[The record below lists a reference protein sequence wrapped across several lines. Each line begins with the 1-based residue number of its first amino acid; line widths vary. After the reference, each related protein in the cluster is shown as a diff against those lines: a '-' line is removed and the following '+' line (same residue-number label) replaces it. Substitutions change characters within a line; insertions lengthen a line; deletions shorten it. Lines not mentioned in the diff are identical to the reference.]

1 MGQEA
6 YKMGSIATL
15 LMKQTIPFF
24 LAVLLLSA
32 CSSDGAGTNEQ
43 EQTSNAGPDQATPL
57 PPDAI
62 YATRPLVSG
71 KLYSRADFEASTV
84 VYFDT
89 AQEVYIL
96 DTANVMFAKARIR
109 KDTTSHTGYIPK
121 TILPER
127 R

>member
-1 MGQEA
+1 MIKTLPFVLALLLLGACSGTDGQEQ
-6 YKMGSIATL
+6 ATD
-15 LMKQTIPFF
+15 
-24 LAVLLLSA
+24 ALSE
-32 CSSDGAGTNEQ
+32 T
-43 EQTSNAGPDQATPL
+43 ATPL

-71 KLYSRADFEASTV
+71 KLYSSPDFKASTV

-89 AQEVYIL
+89 AQEVYVL
-96 DTANVMFAKARIR
+96 DTTNIMFAKARIR

>member
-1 MGQEA
+1 ME
-6 YKMGSIATL
+6 KTL
-15 LMKQTIPFF
+15 LLV
-24 LAVLLLSA
+24 LALLLLGA
-32 CSSDGAGTNEQ
+32 CSGDSTGTNTQ
-43 EQTSNAGPDQATPL
+43 EQVDNARIDQAPPL

-71 KLYSRADFEASTV
+71 KLYSRPDFKASTV

-89 AQEVYIL
+89 SQQVYIL
-96 DTANVMFAKARIR
+96 DTANVMFAKARMR